1 MSQLRLGALISSW
14 WLHSCAAFIRYWRH
28 PDFKTG
34 LRDILSVA
42 PGIGAW
48 GLTTGVALANSGLS
62 MAEASAMTLL
72 VFAGSAQ
79 LAATPLIVSGAP
91 LWVVWATALCV
102 NLRFVVFSAHMRPFF
117 MHMPRRVRM
126 VYCYLLGDMSYVLFT
141 KRYHQPGADDA
152 QRFAQQAYWLASV
165 VTNWLVWMGASFIGI
180 ALASVIPL
188 SWGLSFAGILAL
200 IGIACSLATTKLRML
215 AAGLS
220 GTAAVAA
227 FALPLKLNIVVAIAA
242 AVAMSLMIEH
252 TRAAWRPEGGRS

>member
-1 MSQLRLGALISSW
+1 MTA
-14 WLHSCAAFIRYWRH
+14 WLSRARAAGRRYWQH
-28 PDFKTG
+28 PEFKVG
-34 LRDILSVA
+34 LRDILTVA
-42 PGIGAW
+42 PGIAAW

-62 MAEASAMTLL
+62 ILEASAMTLV

-79 LAATPLIVSGAP
+79 LATTPLIVSGAP
-91 LWVVWATALCV
+91 LWVIWATALCV
-102 NLRFVVFSAHMRPFF
+102 NLRFVVFSAHMRPYF
-117 MHMPRRVRM
+117 MHMPRRVRL

-141 KRYHQPGADDA
+141 KRYQQPGQTPE
-152 QRFAQQAYWLASV
+152 QRFGQQAYWVASV
-165 VTNWLVWMGASFIGI
+165 VTNWVSWMGASFVGI

-188 SWGLSFAGILAL
+188 SWGLGFAGILAL

-252 TRAAWRPEGGRS
+252 TRRAMSRDKEAA

>member
-1 MSQLRLGALISSW
+1 MTA
-14 WLHSCAAFIRYWRH
+14 WLSRARATARRYWQH
-28 PDFKTG
+28 PEFKVG
-34 LRDILSVA
+34 LRDILTVA
-42 PGIGAW
+42 PGIAAW

-62 MAEASAMTLL
+62 ILEASAMTLV

-79 LAATPLIVSGAP
+79 LATTPLIVSGAP
-91 LWVVWATALCV
+91 LWVIWATALCV
-102 NLRFVVFSAHMRPFF
+102 NLRFVVFSAHMRPYF
-117 MHMPRRVRM
+117 MHMPRRVRL

-141 KRYHQPGADDA
+141 KRYHQPGQTPE
-152 QRFAQQAYWLASV
+152 QRLGQQAYWVASV
-165 VTNWLVWMGASFIGI
+165 VTNWVSWMGASFVGI

-188 SWGLSFAGILAL
+188 SWGLGFAGILAL

-252 TRAAWRPEGGRS
+252 TRRAMSRDKEAA